1 MPTRYGGPVTVH
13 LIGVPFDSAGTTA
26 GVALGPSA
34 LRRAGLVDALRA
46 EGLEVDDRGDVR
58 YGSTTPDRDP
68 ESGIIAP
75 RTLTAMIGAVR
86 DVVGAV
92 LTQDGLP
99 LVLGG
104 DCAVLLGCLAAF
116 GGEPI
121 GLLFVDGH
129 EDAWPP
135 HASTTGEA
143 ADMELGFLLGR
154 ATSSLPAALRAAIP
168 RIDASGVVA
177 IGPRDEAE
185 IAEAGVPSIDD
196 LVDVVRTEGMTPL
209 ELGAVVEGRIQR
221 LDRLGR
227 WWLHVDLDVL
237 STASLAAVG
246 YQQPGG
252 LDWSMLTAIT
262 IRALAS
268 PKLVGWTVTIYDPTL
283 DPDRTGALAIV
294 RHLATASRREK

>member
-1 MPTRYGGPVTVH
+1 MTVH

-26 GVALGPSA
+26 GVALAPSA
-34 LRRAGLVDALRA
+34 LRHAGVVDALRA

-58 YGSTTPDRDP
+58 FGSTRPDRDP
-68 ESGIIAP
+68 ESGIISP
-75 RTLTAMIGAVR
+75 DTLTAMIGAVR
-86 DVVGAV
+86 DVVGAS
-92 LTQDGLP
+92 LTEHGLP

-104 DCAVLLGCLAAF
+104 DCAVLLGCLAAL
-116 GGEPI
+116 GSEPI

-154 ATSSLPAALRAAIP
+154 TTNSLPAELRAAIP
-168 RIDASGVVA
+168 RLDASRVVA
-177 IGPRDEAE
+177 IGARDEAE
-185 IAEAGVPSIDD
+185 LADAGIPSIDD
-196 LVDVVRTEGMTPL
+196 VVDTVRTDGMTPP
-209 ELGAVVEGRIQR
+209 ELGAAVEERIQR

-246 YQQPGG
+246 YRQRGG

-268 PKLVGWTVTIYDPTL
+268 PRLVGWTVTIYDPGL
-283 DPDRTGALAIV
+283 DPDGTGAVAIV
-294 RHLATASRREK
+294 RYLATASRRE